1 MGVCVGN
8 VSNIKCIVIMH
19 MFANI
24 TTSVKMWISGG
35 FKRKMFTP
43 AISVQ
48 MSKVV

>member
-8 VSNIKCIVIMH
+8 VSNIKCMLVMCV
-19 MFANI
+19 FANI
-24 TTSVKMWISGG
+24 ITSVMMWISG
-35 FKRKMFTP
+35 FKGKICTP